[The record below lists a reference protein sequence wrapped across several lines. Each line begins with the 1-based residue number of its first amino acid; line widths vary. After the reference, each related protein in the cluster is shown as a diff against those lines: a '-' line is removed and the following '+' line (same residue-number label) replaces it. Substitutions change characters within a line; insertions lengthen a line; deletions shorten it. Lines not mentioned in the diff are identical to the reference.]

1 MIKDRILKPLSTRF
15 HLIFWGCY
23 FGWISLVNIYKYGW
37 WHVFVIM
44 VMAPLMLGIS
54 YTNWAWLRRVLFRRF
69 TIQRMGIVIGYFL
82 LTALAAFLLLYEFP
96 TELSRKVLKNP
107 KLFKAADF
115 GIDVF
120 TFYMTFVLKGIL
132 ILAIEIIY
140 NLSAGLFRHLGWKR
154 IHSLES
160 LKARL
165 FRNWAV
171 HFMGNLTQGFTRL
184 ARKRPAF
191 LTRIELFFGLEAY
204 AMRTMNFRQSI
215 SGKLEDELFY
225 LKQLMRLYGE
235 HQIHLQS
242 DIQEW
247 NHPIIPMMLLS
258 LYKNMVKHGDYS
270 DTSFESIIYVF
281 SDTGKISIS
290 CKNRVSS
297 QSAWIFEEGGTGLE
311 QLTKL
316 LRLEY
321 GEAFSLIKQMAD
333 GIFYLNLDINF

>member
-1 MIKDRILKPLSTRF
+1 MSKDRILKPLSTSF

-23 FGWISLVNIYKYGW
+23 FALISLVNIYKFGW
-37 WHVFVIM
+37 WHVFVII

-54 YTNWAWLRRVLFRRF
+54 YTNRAWLRRVLFKRF
-69 TIQRMGIVIGYFL
+69 TMQRMGSVIGYFL
-82 LTALAAFLLLYEFP
+82 LTALAIFLLLYEFP

-107 KLFKAADF
+107 KLFRAVDF

-140 NLSAGLFRHLGWKR
+140 NFSVGLFRHLGLKR
-154 IHSLES
+154 KQSLES
-160 LKARL
+160 LKAKF

-171 HFMGNLTQGFTRL
+171 HFMGNLTQSFTRL
-184 ARKRPAF
+184 AQKKTSA
-191 LTRIELFFGLEAY
+191 LARINLFFGLEAY
-204 AMRTMNFRQSI
+204 AMRKMNFGQSI

-225 LKQLMRLYGE
+225 LRQLMRLYGE
-235 HQIHLQS
+235 HHIHLQS
-242 DIQEW
+242 DIQDW
-247 NHPIIPMMLLS
+247 SHPTIPLMLLS
-258 LYKNMVKHGDYS
+258 LYKNMVKHGDFS
-270 DTSFESIIYVF
+270 DSSFESIIYVF
-281 SDTGKISIS
+281 SDTERVSIS
-290 CKNRVSS
+290 CTNKVSS

-321 GEAFSLIKQMAD
+321 GEKFSLIKQMAD

>member
-1 MIKDRILKPLSTRF
+1 MIKDKILKPLSTRF
-15 HLIFWGCY
+15 HLIFWGGY
-23 FGWISLVNIYKYGW
+23 FAWISLVNIYKYGW
-37 WHVFVIM
+37 WHVFVII

-54 YTNWAWLRRVLFRRF
+54 YTNRAWLRRVLFRRF
-69 TIQRMGIVIGYFL
+69 TMQRMGIVIGYFL
-82 LTALAAFLLLYEFP
+82 LTALAVFLLLYEFP

-107 KLFKAADF
+107 KLFRAADF

-140 NLSAGLFRHLGWKR
+140 NLSVGLFRHLGLKR
-154 IHSLES
+154 TQSLES
-160 LKARL
+160 LKAKL

-171 HFMGNLTQGFTRL
+171 HFMGNLTQSFTRL
-184 ARKRPAF
+184 ARKKPSTLA
-191 LTRIELFFGLEAY
+191 RINLFFGLEAY
-204 AMRTMNFRQSI
+204 AMRKMNFGQSI
-215 SGKLEDELFY
+215 SGNLEDELFY
-225 LKQLMRLYGE
+225 LRQLMRLYD
-235 HQIHLQS
+235 HSQIRLQS
-242 DIQEW
+242 EIHDW
-247 NHPIIPMMLLS
+247 NNPIIPMMLLS

-270 DTSFESIIYVF
+270 DSSFESIIYVF
-281 SDTGKISIS
+281 SDTSKISIS

-311 QLTKL
+311 QMTKL

>member
-1 MIKDRILKPLSTRF
+1 MIKDSILKPLSARF
-15 HLIFWGCY
+15 HFIFWGGY
-23 FGWISLVNIYKYGW
+23 FAWISLVNIYKFGW
-37 WHVFVIM
+37 GHVCIIILM
-44 VMAPLMLGIS
+44 IPIMLGIS
-54 YTNWAWLRRVLFRRF
+54 YTNRAWLRRALFRRF
-69 TIQRMGIVIGYFL
+69 TLQRVGIMIGYFL
-82 LTALAAFLLLYEFP
+82 LTALAVFLLLYQFP

-107 KLFKAADF
+107 KLFRAVDF

-120 TFYMTFVLKGIL
+120 TFYVTFVLKGIL

-171 HFMGNLTQGFTRL
+171 HFMGNLTQSFTRL
-184 ARKRPAF
+184 VRKRPAV

-204 AMRTMNFRQSI
+204 AMRTMNFRQHI

-235 HQIHLQS
+235 HHIHLQS
-242 DIQEW
+242 DIQDW

-270 DTSFESIIYVF
+270 DSSFESIIYVF
-281 SDTGKISIS
+281 SDMERVSIS
-290 CKNRVSS
+290 CTNKVSS